1 MTDFEMPLLRSFGSR
16 RTLLR
21 FLGVAPISLVV
32 GASCAME
39 SEQKPSVLI
48 RLESPPLPDEI
59 PLSDQEKATIQKHPH
74 LAELVRAWGDCEF
87 SVEYE
92 GETISFPA
100 ERAYAHIEQGKV
112 VSVGLYSP
120 NLTADELHHL
130 MTTALRLWGALPVKV
145 RKYEEWWRGSRE
157 SIVEM
162 NVGEGSRLITL
173 GVCPSFN
180 RERPH
185 VFKCQPFWGFPD
197 EAPESEPAAKE

>member
-1 MTDFEMPLLRSFGSR
+1 MMSRFRRVLRSGCNR
-16 RTLLR
+16 LIAAVIV
-21 FLGVAPISLVV
+21 GVVFSAL
-32 GASCAME
+32 ASCAME
-39 SEQKPSVLI
+39 PGQKPVVEL
-48 RLESPPLPDEI
+48 RLESPPSPDEI

-92 GETISFPA
+92 GETISFLA

-120 NLTADELHHL
+120 NLTGDELHRL
-130 MTTALRLWGALPVKV
+130 VTTALRLWKASPGEVQ
-145 RKYEEWWRGSRE
+145 RFEEWWRDNRE

-162 NVGEGSRLITL
+162 NVGEGNGSITL

-180 RERPH
+180 REKPH
-185 VFKCQPFWGFPD
+185 VFKCIAFWGFPRD
-197 EAPESEPAAKE
+197 RTESEPAAKE

>member
-185 VFKCQPFWGFPD
+185 VFKCQPFWGFPRD
-197 EAPESEPAAKE
+197 RTESEPAAKE

>member
-1 MTDFEMPLLRSFGSR
+1 M
-16 RTLLR
+16 
-21 FLGVAPISLVV
+21 
-32 GASCAME
+32 
-39 SEQKPSVLI
+39 
-48 RLESPPLPDEI
+48 
-59 PLSDQEKATIQKHPH
+59 
-74 LAELVRAWGDCEF
+74 
-87 SVEYE
+87 EYE

-145 RKYEEWWRGSRE
+145 RKFEEWWRGSRE

-162 NVGEGSRLITL
+162 NVGEGSRLITV

>member
-1 MTDFEMPLLRSFGSR
+1 MWRSIERVPRSSAYR
-16 RTLLR
+16 LTAAVMV
-21 FLGVAPISLVV
+21 GVVFSAV
-32 GASCAME
+32 ASCAME
-39 SEQKPSVLI
+39 PEQKTRVEL
-48 RLESPPLPDEI
+48 RLDSPPSPDEI

-197 EAPESEPAAKE
+197 EAPENEPAAKE

>member
-1 MTDFEMPLLRSFGSR
+1 
-16 RTLLR
+16 
-21 FLGVAPISLVV
+21 
-32 GASCAME
+32 
-39 SEQKPSVLI
+39 
-48 RLESPPLPDEI
+48 
-59 PLSDQEKATIQKHPH
+59 LSDQEKATIQKHPH

-197 EAPESEPAAKE
+197 EAPESEPAAKD

>member
-1 MTDFEMPLLRSFGSR
+1 
-16 RTLLR
+16 
-21 FLGVAPISLVV
+21 
-32 GASCAME
+32 ME
-39 SEQKPSVLI
+39 PGQKPVVEL
-48 RLESPPLPDEI
+48 RLESPPSPDEI

-92 GETISFPA
+92 GETISFLA

-120 NLTADELHHL
+120 NLTGDELHRL
-130 MTTALRLWGALPVKV
+130 VTTALRLWKASPGEVQ
-145 RKYEEWWRGSRE
+145 RFEEWWRDNRE

-162 NVGEGSRLITL
+162 NVGEGNGSITL

-180 RERPH
+180 REKPH
-185 VFKCQPFWGFPD
+185 VFKCIAFWGFPRD
-197 EAPESEPAAKE
+197 RTESEPAAKE